1 MLRDD
6 GPLAG
11 VPAAGRLPL
20 PEPLLLAAALLVAVP
35 GAALLP
41 GWLDGAAAGTADGA
55 AAGAAWTWPW
65 AWVAAGLVLAVLGRF
80 GGVPARLAWP
90 APALLRAVEYG
101 AVLVLAGG
109 SAGSYGLLAALA
121 FHHYD
126 VVYRLQLLH
135 RGPPRWFEVAT
146 GGWPGRMVLL
156 VVAAASGQ
164 LDRLV
169 APAAIVL
176 GAVFVTE
183 SVVTWR
189 RAA

>member
-1 MLRDD
+1 VNRLAALRDD

-11 VPAAGRLPL
+11 WPAAGRLPL
-20 PEPLLLAAALLVAVP
+20 PEPVLLVAAVLVAVP

-41 GWLDGAAAGTADGA
+41 GWLGGAGS
-55 AAGAAWTWPW
+55 AWAQPWP
-65 AWVAAGLVLAVLGRF
+65 WVAAGLALAILGRL
-80 GGVPARLAWP
+80 GRVPDRLGWP

-101 AVLVLAGG
+101 SVLVLAGG

-146 GGWPGRMVLL
+146 GGWPGRTLL
-156 VVAAASGQ
+156 LVAAAAAGQ
-164 LDRLV
+164 LDRVV

-176 GAVFVTE
+176 GGVFVAE

-189 RAA
+189 RAGAA